1 MKKLSFGFLLFVVF
15 ISGCGSINQTDVIR
29 ERNLPDDFTINVY
42 YDATS
47 SGGDK
52 IQKATITFKQ
62 GLVVSGRREYHG
74 NVPLY
79 KECVAD
85 SASLSWE
92 RYFVALAVKYSC
104 RSFSLSTSFSTPAAW
119 PISCVRTYSSAS
131 SSLRQYSLPIS
142 CTLASKSRFPRSRGC
157 TN

>member
-1 MKKLSFGFLLFVVF
+1 MKKLSFGFLLFVVL

-92 RYFVALAVKYSC
+92 SPSGGECEINYPK
-104 RSFSLSTSFSTPAAW
+104 FSLSKLELQRESAAW
-119 PISCVRTYSSAS
+119 KE
-131 SSLRQYSLPIS
+131 
-142 CTLASKSRFPRSRGC
+142 KSQEDCMNREIC
-157 TN
+157 YQLII